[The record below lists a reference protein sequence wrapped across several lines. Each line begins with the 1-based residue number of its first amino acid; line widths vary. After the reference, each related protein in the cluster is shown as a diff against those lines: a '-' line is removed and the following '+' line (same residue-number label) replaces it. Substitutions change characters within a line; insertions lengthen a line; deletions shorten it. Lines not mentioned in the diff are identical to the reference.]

1 MNTNNKPLALYIFSN
16 SKSNVERILNQTSSG
31 GACVNDVLIHISNPH
46 LSFGGINTSGMGGSH
61 GFHGF
66 KAFSHER
73 SLMYQSKLF
82 DISKVVYPP
91 YSGNALI
98 LKLLRKLM

>member
-1 MNTNNKPLALYIFSN
+1 LALYVFSN
-16 SKSNVERILNQTSSG
+16 SKQTVETILKQTSSG
-31 GACVNDVLIHISNPH
+31 GACINDAMIHISNPH

-73 SLMYQSKLF
+73 SVMYQSQLIDFGKM
-82 DISKVVYPP
+82 IYPP
-91 YSGNALI
+91 YSGKKMI
-98 LKLLRKLM
+98 LKLIRKLM

>member
-1 MNTNNKPLALYIFSN
+1 NSNK
-16 SKSNVERILNQTSSG
+16 NVESILKQTSSG
-31 GACVNDVLIHISNPH
+31 GACINDVMIHISNPH

-73 SLMYQSKLF
+73 SVMYQSKLI
-82 DISKVVYPP
+82 DISKIIYPP
-91 YSGNALI
+91 YNGKGMI